1 MGEALLQKT
10 HTVDFLTKKRVK
22 NNGIVQ
28 QYYVENSHPPI
39 ISRKSLLRYR
49 MNLKDDQICG
59 DIHGRAK
66 VPLRANMPS
75 QGSSSAKTAVQSL
88 EEHLGAPGKI
98 SSMCGDALTESR
110 TELINVAQKRS
121 RRKI

>member
-28 QYYVENSHPPI
+28 KYYVENSHPAI
-39 ISRKSLLRYR
+39 INKEEFAAVQAEFE
-49 MNLKDDQICG
+49 KDAQICE

-66 VPLRANMPS
+66 VPILANMPS
-75 QGSSSAKTAVQSL
+75 QGSSSAKTAVRSL
-88 EEHLGAPGKI
+88 EEHLGAMEKI
-98 SSMCGDALTESR
+98 SSMCGG
-110 TELINVAQKRS
+110 V
-121 RRKI
+121 